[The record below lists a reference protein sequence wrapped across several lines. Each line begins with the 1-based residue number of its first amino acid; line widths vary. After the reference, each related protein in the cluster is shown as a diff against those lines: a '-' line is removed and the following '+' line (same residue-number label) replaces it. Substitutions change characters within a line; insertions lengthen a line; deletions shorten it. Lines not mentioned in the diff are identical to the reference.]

1 MEKKESGIVSSVSP
15 NIMRS
20 SIMALTNLNY
30 AISGNNNNSVSS
42 PNVKIWILF
51 YLLKMSF
58 IKRYF
63 NLI

>member
-1 MEKKESGIVSSVSP
+1 VEKKESGIVSSVSP